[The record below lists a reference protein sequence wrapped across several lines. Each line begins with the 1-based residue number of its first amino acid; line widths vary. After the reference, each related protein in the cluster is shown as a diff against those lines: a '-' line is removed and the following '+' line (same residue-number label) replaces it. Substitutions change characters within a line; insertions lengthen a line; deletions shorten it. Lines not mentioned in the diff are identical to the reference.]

1 MYTIWRDI
9 RYALHMLVKQP
20 WFTVVA
26 VLTLGLGIGANSAIF
41 SIVNSLLLN
50 PLPYRD
56 SGRLAIIWSHSPGAN
71 VDKDWPSPGQ
81 FEAIRANSTV
91 FEDIAMVQGQ
101 SLNVGGL
108 SNPMRAG
115 AVAASSNLLPLLGA
129 KPLLGRLFLPEEDTP
144 DKPHTVILT
153 NTFWRR
159 EFGGNEN
166 VLQNSLLLN
175 GEKYEV
181 VGVLPAG
188 FSLGYEVV
196 PTVSSVPEP
205 DLFLPLPMSA
215 KEKQEQGNENYNL
228 VARLKPGATIVQAQS
243 ELDIAT
249 KRLAEQF
256 PDRYPASRRFSF
268 SIKPLLEQVVG
279 DVRRPL
285 FVLLAA
291 VGCVLIIAC
300 ANVANLLLTRATVR
314 EREIAIRSA
323 LGAARVRLIRQLLT
337 ESVLLSVL
345 GGVVGLVLA
354 YWLLGTLRWF
364 SPSNIPRLPAIRM
377 DGRVLFFTSAIAVL
391 TGILFGMAP
400 ALRTSKLNLS
410 EALKEGARN
419 VAGGRHES
427 LRKLL
432 VVSELALSLVLLI
445 SAGLLIRSFLSVERV
460 NPGFNP
466 QNVLGLRLS
475 VAGTSYKGDRR
486 EIFYRELL
494 ERVRRLPGVTSAGI
508 ADNLPL
514 SGGIGW
520 GSISIEGYQPSAG
533 QEMIQSDIRV
543 AGVGYFETLQVPVVK
558 GRLFDEHDTEKS
570 SPVIVIDE
578 RMARSY
584 WPNSNPIGSRIK
596 FGRADSED
604 PWMTVV
610 GVVGSVKQYDLESE
624 SRVTMYLPA
633 ALGHGSTMY
642 LVARTNVLP
651 SSLVA
656 SITSEARSMDPNIP
670 IFDVKTMDQRVSESL
685 GRRRFAML
693 ALGVFAGLALLLAI
707 IGIYGVISYS
717 VAQRTTEL
725 GIRLAL
731 GASQVDVL
739 RLVLSGGFR
748 LALTG
753 IAFGIVLSFAVTR
766 FLSSLLFGV
775 RATDVFTFSALS
787 ILLIAVS
794 LLACYLP
801 ARRATKVDPLVALRY
816 E

>member
-1 MYTIWRDI
+1 MQTLWRDI
-9 RYALHMLVKQP
+9 RYGFHMLVRTP
-20 WFTVVA
+20 GFTVVA
-26 VLTLGLGIGANSAIF
+26 VLTLALGVGANSAIF
-41 SIVNSLLLN
+41 SVVNSLLLN

-56 SGRLAIIWSHSPGAN
+56 SDRLAIIWSHSPGAN

-81 FEAIRANSTV
+81 FEAIKANSTV
-91 FEDIAMVQGQ
+91 FEDIAIVHGR

-108 SNPMRAG
+108 SNPTRAG

-129 KPLLGRLFLPEEDTP
+129 KPLMGRLFLPEEDTP
-144 DKPHTVILT
+144 DKPHTVILS
-153 NTFWRR
+153 NVFWRR

-166 VLQNSLLLN
+166 VLQNNLLLN
-175 GEKYEV
+175 GEKYEI
-181 VGVLPAG
+181 VGVMPAE

-196 PTVSSVPEP
+196 PTVSSVQEP
-205 DLFLPLPMSA
+205 DLFLPLPMNN
-215 KEKQEQGNENYNL
+215 EQKQEQGDENYNL
-228 VARLKPGATIVQAQS
+228 VARLKPGASIAQAQS

-256 PDRYPASRRFSF
+256 PDRYPVSRRFSL

-285 FVLLAA
+285 IVLFAA
-291 VGCVLIIAC
+291 VGCVLLIAC

-337 ESVLLSVL
+337 ESVLLSVV
-345 GGVVGLVLA
+345 GGVGGLVLA
-354 YWLLGTLRWF
+354 YWMLGALRWL

-377 DGRVLFFTSAIAVL
+377 DGRVLAFTFAIAVL
-391 TGILFGMAP
+391 TGILFGMVP

-410 EALKEGARN
+410 EAIKEGARN
-419 VAGGRHES
+419 VAGGRHDR

-445 SAGLLIRSFLSVERV
+445 SAGLLIRSFISVERV
-460 NPGFNP
+460 NPGFNA
-466 QNVLGLRLS
+466 QNVLGMRLS
-475 VAGTSYKGDRR
+475 VAGTSYKEERR

-494 ERVRRLPGVTSAGI
+494 ERVRRLPGVTSASI

-520 GSISIEGYQPSAG
+520 GGITIEGYQPSAG
-533 QEMIQSDIRV
+533 QEMIQSDARV
-543 AGVGYFETLQVPVVK
+543 AGVGYFETMMIPLIN
-558 GRLFDEHDTEKS
+558 GRLFDEHDTDKS
-570 SPVIVIDE
+570 SQVVIIDE
-578 RMARSY
+578 KMARNY
-584 WPNSNPIGSRIK
+584 WPNSNPIGGRIK
-596 FGRADSED
+596 FGSESEN

-610 GVVGSVKQYDLESE
+610 GVVGAVKQYDLESE
-624 SRVTMYLPA
+624 SRVTMYMPTA
-633 ALGHGSTMY
+633 QAMGGTMY
-642 LVARTNVLP
+642 LVARTTVP
-651 SSLVA
+651 SSVA
-656 SITSEARSMDPNIP
+656 ATITSEVRSMDPNIP
-670 IFDVKTMDQRVSESL
+670 IFDVKTMDQRLSESL
-685 GRRRFAML
+685 ARRRFAML
-693 ALGVFAGLALLLAI
+693 ALGLFAGFALLLAI
-707 IGIYGVISYS
+707 IGIYSVISYS
-717 VAQRTTEL
+717 VAQRTNEL

-731 GASQVDVL
+731 GASQFDVL
-739 RLVLSGGFR
+739 RLVLSAGFK
-748 LALTG
+748 LALIG
-753 IAFGIVLSFAVTR
+753 IACGVVLSFAVTR

-775 RATDVFTFSALS
+775 RTTDLFTFSALS
-787 ILLIAVS
+787 ILLIVVS